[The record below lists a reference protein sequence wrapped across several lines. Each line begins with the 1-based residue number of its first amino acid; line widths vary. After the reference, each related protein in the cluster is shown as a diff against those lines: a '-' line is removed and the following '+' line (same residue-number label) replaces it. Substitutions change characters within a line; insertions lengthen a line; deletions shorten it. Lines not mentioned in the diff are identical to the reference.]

1 MAPHSLPCP
10 VGLALRAVAAAAASA
25 AGEPDAVAAL
35 AIVPRAAIAAPGS
48 EPAGHCRLL
57 FGPPRNGCRQGPA
70 AARPPPARLRLLWP
84 RGYLAAHGLQ
94 AGLLRHKAT
103 LGALAAGASGERHLP
118 PALRLLEDEP
128 LKDASG
134 QPTVELWEG
143 QVSPGSAE
151 EAHSVATTVAAVPA
165 TCTDSLPQGRLLLF
179 DGTAV
184 VYRSHF
190 KTVARIRHN
199 GIIGVDQED
208 EWVPCV
214 FGALSTIVQLI
225 ELQPTHVAVVFDN
238 RGMNFRHELYSEYK
252 ANRSPTPDAV
262 SQAIPVLQSAL
273 LAMGVQVLEVHVNAN
288 SQTAAYC
295 TAVQQAVL
303 QYQLTPLS
311 AKVAGVEADDVIAT
325 LTTKAVAAGMK
336 VRIASPD
343 KDFFQ
348 LLSPNVRLL
357 RPTRFGPGIVS
368 FGLEDFERM
377 YAGLKPSQFV
387 DVLALMGDASDNIP
401 GVLGIGEKSS
411 PKLIKEFGSVEK
423 LLEQKEKVTMTKARK
438 ALMKDE
444 GMAMLSKRLVAL
456 ESNLSNF
463 QLPFTWPELAM
474 RAAPDGG
481 TMLWRLLDSVEP
493 ASEDIDT
500 QRLRRRIERLWAR
513 THQVDGGS

>member
-1 MAPHSLPCP
+1 MYKYPPRAPL
-10 VGLALRAVAAAAASA
+10 AAAPTASLRPPSPLWLSCR
-25 AGEPDAVAAL
+25 EPLSPRLGADQL
-35 AIVPRAAIAAPGS
+35 AIPPGCSSHPRAM
-48 EPAGHCRLL
+48 
-57 FGPPRNGCRQGPA
+57 A
-70 AARPPPARLRLLWP
+70 AATRPPPPPRLRLLWP
-84 RGYLAAHGLQ
+84 RGYAAAHGLQ
-94 AGLLRHKAT
+94 AGRLRHKAT
-103 LGALAAGASGERHLP
+103 LGVLAAGASGERHLP

-134 QPTVELWEG
+134 QPTVELWGG
-143 QVSPGSAE
+143 QAPPCSAA
-151 EAHSVATTVAAVPA
+151 EAHSVATPVAAVPA

-273 LAMGVQVLEVHVNAN
+273 LAMGVRVLE
-288 SQTAAYC
+288 
-295 TAVQQAVL
+295 
-303 QYQLTPLS
+303 
-311 AKVAGVEADDVIAT
+311 VAGVEADDVIAT

-368 FGLEDFERM
+368 FGLEDFEKM
-377 YAGLKPSQFV
+377 YGGLKPSQFV

-423 LLEQKEKVTMTKARK
+423 LLEQREKVTMTKARK

-444 GMAMLSKRLVAL
+444 GMAMLSKRLVVL
-456 ESNLSNF
+456 ESNLSSF
-463 QLPFTWPELAM
+463 QLPFTWPELVM

-493 ASEDIDT
+493 ASEDIGT

-513 THQVDGGS
+513 THKVDGGS

>member
-1 MAPHSLPCP
+1 MAAQSLPCS
-10 VGLALRAVAAAAASA
+10 VGLALRAAAAAASA
-25 AGEPDAVAAL
+25 AGGGVDGEPAAVAAL
-35 AIVPRAAIAAPGS
+35 AIVPRAAIAAAWS
-48 EPAGHCRLL
+48 RPAGHSSRLL
-57 FGPPRNGCRQGPA
+57 IGPPRHGCRQGPA
-70 AARPPPARLRLLWP
+70 AARPPPPLLRLLWP
-84 RGYLAAHGLQ
+84 RGYAAAHGLQ
-94 AGLLRHKAT
+94 AEWLRHKAT
-103 LGALAAGASGERHLP
+103 LGALAGSASGERHLP

-128 LKDASG
+128 IKDASG

-143 QVSPGSAE
+143 RVPPGSAAA
-151 EAHSVATTVAAVPA
+151 AHSSVTPEAAVAA
-165 TCTDSLPQGRLLLF
+165 TCTGSLQQGRLLLF

-262 SQAIPVLQSAL
+262 LQAIPVLQSAL
-273 LAMGVQVLEVHVNAN
+273 LAMGVRVLE
-288 SQTAAYC
+288 
-295 TAVQQAVL
+295 
-303 QYQLTPLS
+303 
-311 AKVAGVEADDVIAT
+311 VAGVEADDVIAT

-368 FGLEDFERM
+368 FGLEDFEKM
-377 YAGLKPSQFV
+377 YGGLKPSQFV

-411 PKLIKEFGSVEK
+411 PKLIREFGSVEK

-456 ESNLSNF
+456 ESNLSSF
-463 QLPFTWPELAM
+463 QLPFTWPELVM
-474 RAAPDGG
+474 RAATDGG

-493 ASEDIDT
+493 AAEDIDM
-500 QRLRRRIERLWAR
+500 QRLRRRIERLW
-513 THQVDGGS
+513 TQIGGSQDLSGS